1 MATHHNPD
9 PDPTARKTIS
19 LRLPPQLLA
28 DIDQALTAAREK
40 NAAGPVD
47 RTDLIERA
55 LKAVLKFAR
64 ENDGLLPLGYD
75 LYPDAAAVTTLEQ
88 LAQATAQAREKTLER
103 FAKNGPDP
111 DLIFR
116 TRAQPQSQRP
126 RRA

>member
-1 MATHHNPD
+1 
-9 PDPTARKTIS
+9 
-19 LRLPPQLLA
+19 LPPQLLA

-40 NAAGPVD
+40 NAVGPAD

-55 LKAVLKFAR
+55 LHAVLKFAR

-88 LAQATAQAREKTLER
+88 LAQATAQARQKTLDR
-103 FAKNGPDP
+103 LAKNGPDK

-116 TRAQPQSQRP
+116 ARAQPKPQPTQRP